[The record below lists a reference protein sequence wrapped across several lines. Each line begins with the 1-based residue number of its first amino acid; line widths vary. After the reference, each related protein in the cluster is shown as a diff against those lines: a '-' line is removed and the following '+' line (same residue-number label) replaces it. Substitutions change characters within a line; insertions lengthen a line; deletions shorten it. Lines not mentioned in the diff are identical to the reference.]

1 MKRFSAGIG
10 ASMVLLGVAVL
21 LSACSGGSVASTSTQ
36 GGTGSNQP
44 PAKTAP
50 AAVASATAAPA
61 TLTVAQLGSAKD
73 PWHKAVASVSVRG
86 GSIVVRVKREL
97 TSAETDSLAKAA
109 SAANKKYGLGVT
121 QLSVVFD
128 KNGYMLGYQPI
139 R

>member
-1 MKRFSAGIG
+1 VKRLPAGL
-10 ASMVLLGVAVL
+10 ALLMALLSVAML
-21 LSACSGGSVASTSTQ
+21 LSACSGGSVDSAPQT
-36 GGTGSNQP
+36 GAGTNTPAAGS
-44 PAKTAP
+44 AP
-50 AAVASATAAPA
+50 ASVASATAAPP
-61 TLTVAQLGSAKD
+61 TLTVAQLGSTKD

-86 GSIVVRVKREL
+86 GSLVVRVKREL

-121 QLSVVFD
+121 QLSVIFD